1 MGAMLYF
8 EMKIFLSLLI
18 FIFSFQSISKAEVV
32 IDNIFGVKLY
42 SDISKYADVENGK
55 KRDDMP
61 KIYTFIN
68 KDISIERDDEFTEY
82 YLRTDEN
89 YKVVNVTAA
98 KNLSLSIDEF
108 TNKCSIDKKNFISN
122 LAQSLE
128 MNEELFKT
136 RFRKGGHQDKW
147 IGLWEDS
154 SYTFVDDNKKARLL
168 IYCVYR
174 RTLTNDDF
182 GERLAVTLMTEDYYR
197 SHVISR
203 FEITKQFN
211 TKFIKDYIFN

>member
-68 KDISIERDDEFTEY
+68 KDIDINRDPLFNEY
-82 YLRTDEN
+82 YLRTNQD
-89 YKVVNVTAA
+89 YKIVNISAGKVISSS
-98 KNLSLSIDEF
+98 KNEF
-108 TNKCSIDKKNFISN
+108 NNKCSSEKKKFISN
-122 LAQSLE
+122 LANSLE
-128 MNEELFKT
+128 IDEKLFKK
-136 RFRKGGHQDKW
+136 RFRKAEMENL